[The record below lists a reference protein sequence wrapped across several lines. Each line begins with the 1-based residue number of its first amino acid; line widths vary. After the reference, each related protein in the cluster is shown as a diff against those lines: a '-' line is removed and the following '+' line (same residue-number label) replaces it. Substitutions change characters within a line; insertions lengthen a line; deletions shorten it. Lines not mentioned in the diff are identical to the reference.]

1 MSNKNMFIFSTM
13 AQVNYFSQVGRLI
26 AEQNYTNSSNK
37 KLISK
42 GKENNAICVIIPV
55 SYGQHADLL
64 TSARRAWQIN
74 KKEFDKKCINY
85 LFAIYENV
93 IVGVYRL
100 TKDNFV
106 VKSYEEDRWEFNL
119 QIAELPMQN
128 KWLGVRLDGESL
140 QGNVIHYAYFETK

>member
-1 MSNKNMFIFSTM
+1 MSNKNMFLFSTM

-26 AEQNYTNSSNK
+26 AEQNYTNRSK

-42 GKENNAICVIIPV
+42 EKEDNAICVIIPV

-64 TSARRAWQIN
+64 TSARRAWQIG
-74 KKEFDKKCINY
+74 KKEFDKKSIKY

-93 IVGVYRL
+93 IVGVYQL
-100 TKDNFV
+100 TKDNSV

-128 KWLGVRLDGESL
+128 KWLGVRLDGKSL
-140 QGNVIHYAYFETK
+140 QGNVIHYAYFETE